1 MDVDDRRG
9 DVDEL
14 ATGPTGVRTQQL
26 ESLAL
31 VHEMTRH
38 EDPLRALGDRRAE
51 CTFQILELAVAAQHD
66 VDLGPELLLV
76 AADDVAE
83 EATLCGLADEL
94 RVLSFQ
100 DCDDRTRGHGM
111 THLALATES
120 PPQIGGLSPGELRVR
135 ADWLADGTYVVF
147 VAGEVDLSTAP
158 ALATSLAVPT
168 LDRARSIVVDLS
180 TCTFMDASGLMALVG
195 ANERLS
201 ASGSRL
207 ALVISGQRLLRAFDV
222 TGLGHAFA
230 IHASLTAALA
240 PPAET
245 WVDEARRRVSI
256 RSANEQL
263 ERSCVGLGSIDH
275 ERFFFIC
282 ECGDRACGGLL
293 QLSVAEYKAV
303 REHAARFAITPNHEN
318 PEVERVVEQNGRF
331 AVVETVTG
339 LLSKPARETN
349 PRWQRGEPW

>member
-1 MDVDDRRG
+1 
-9 DVDEL
+9 
-14 ATGPTGVRTQQL
+14 
-26 ESLAL
+26 
-31 VHEMTRH
+31 MTY
-38 EDPLRALGDRRAE
+38 
-51 CTFQILELAVAAQHD
+51 
-66 VDLGPELLLV
+66 
-76 AADDVAE
+76 
-83 EATLCGLADEL
+83 
-94 RVLSFQ
+94 
-100 DCDDRTRGHGM
+100 
-111 THLALATES
+111 LALAPES
-120 PPQIGGLSPGELRVR
+120 SPRIGALNPGELRVR
-135 ADWLADGTYVVF
+135 TDWLADGTYVVF
-147 VAGEVDLSTAP
+147 VTGEVDLSTAP
-158 ALATSLAVPT
+158 ALATSLSVPT

-180 TCTFMDASGLMALVG
+180 TCTFMDASGLMALAS

-201 ASGSRL
+201 TSGSRL
-207 ALVISGQRLLRAFDV
+207 ALVISGGCLLRAFDV

-245 WVDEARRRVSI
+245 WVDEALRRVSI
-256 RSANEQL
+256 RSANERL
-263 ERSCVGLGSIDH
+263 ERSCIGLGSIDH

-293 QLSVAEYKAV
+293 QLSVAEYEAV
-303 REHAARFAITPNHEN
+303 REHAARFAISPNHEN